1 MRHGATAPRIDDLD
15 PEHSVVAWRSWS
27 SLALLEMRS
36 WIALVWLFS
45 VIVQNHA
52 LKQLSAVLVSGMAR
66 VRPEVTR

>member
-1 MRHGATAPRIDDLD
+1 
-15 PEHSVVAWRSWS
+15 
-27 SLALLEMRS
+27 MRS

-45 VIVQNHA
+45 VIVQNRA

>member
-1 MRHGATAPRIDDLD
+1 MRHGATDRRPVPGAQRRRVAVVVLLD
-15 PEHSVVAWRSWS
+15 
-27 SLALLEMRS
+27 LLEMRS

-52 LKQLSAVLVSGMAR
+52 LKQLSVVLVSGMAR

>member
-1 MRHGATAPRIDDLD
+1 MAVVVLLD
-15 PEHSVVAWRSWS
+15 
-27 SLALLEMRS
+27 LLEMRS

-52 LKQLSAVLVSGMAR
+52 LKQLSVVLVSGMAR